1 MKKIILIACLLVCSN
16 SWGTCYYPKMSFSI
30 PDGARAITINM
41 VLAQSSFEAYQAE
54 MEAYLECLDDELA
67 KVPKHLDDYDKIRS
81 VSDNKYNAAVDDLRT
96 KAEKWNQT
104 VRAYKGEPK
113 KSSPRMTYDQ
123 CVSEAANKARIAY
136 EYDEHIEA
144 CRLLDKANKSTS
156 RAAKKSPTQP
166 QKNLPKEW
174 E

>member
-1 MKKIILIACLLVCSN
+1 MKKLILISALLLSFN

-30 PDGARAITINM
+30 PDGGRAITIDM
-41 VLAQSSFEAYQAE
+41 VLAQSSFKAYQAE

-67 KVPKHLDDYDKIRS
+67 KVPKSLDDYDEIRS
-81 VSDNKYNAAVDDLRT
+81 LSDNKYNAAVDELKT
-96 KAEKWNQT
+96 MAEKWNQT
-104 VRAYKGEPK
+104 VRAYKGESK
-113 KSSPRMTYDQ
+113 QSSPRMTYDR
-123 CVSEAANKARIAY
+123 CASEAANKARSAN

-156 RAAKKSPTQP
+156 RVAKKSPTQP
-166 QKNLPKEW
+166 QENLPKEW